1 MDRNSIIGLIIIVLI
16 LIIYGV
22 VNQPSKEE
30 IQEQQRI
37 QDSLRRA
44 RQEQV
49 EKEKQ
54 QEEEKE
60 KREAIV
66 SRDQREKKEQQA
78 GRSEKESADSLNKS
92 RFGSFASA
100 ASGDKKIIILEN
112 DRVKA
117 KIATKGGRPWSVEL
131 KEYQTYDKEPLVL
144 FGSEDDVFGF
154 NFYADNRAISTNEM
168 YFVQTGDRDSLY
180 AKNSVQTVALRLKA
194 GKDRYIEYEYSLAP
208 GSYKMD
214 FNIRFV
220 GMNQIIPNNYRVLDL
235 KWDTKTYHLEKGRKN
250 ENDYTTIAY
259 KHYQDEVDKMR
270 ARGKD
275 DATESISTKVKWV
288 SFKQQ
293 FFSSILVADGH
304 FTNSELEYKKI
315 EDSEEYLKN
324 LTAEI
329 GIPYEN
335 DYEYEVPLSFYFLP
349 NHYKTLKQFDK
360 EFEEMIPLGWALFGW
375 VNKYIVIPIFNWL
388 DNSIANY
395 GIIILLLTL
404 IIKLALFPLTYRSY
418 MSQAKMRVLKPE
430 IDEINKKYP
439 KKEDSMKKQRAT
451 MDLYKK
457 AGVNPLGGCLPLLL
471 QFPFLLAMV
480 RFFPSSFELR
490 QESFLWAEDLS
501 TYDSIAQIPDIP
513 LYGDHISLFTLLMAV
528 TLFFSTR
535 INSSQMNTSNA
546 QMPGMKFFTT
556 YFMPVMLL
564 FIFNRFPA
572 ALSYYFFLSNG
583 ITLAQTLIIRRF
595 VDDEK
600 IHKKIKEN
608 KKKPAKKSKW
618 QQRLE
623 EAAKQK
629 GYQPSK
635 KKK

>member
-16 LIIYGV
+16 LIIYGI
-22 VNQPSKEE
+22 VNKPSKEE

-49 EKEKQ
+49 EQQKER
-54 QEEEKE
+54 EEA
-60 KREAIV
+60 REEA
-66 SRDQREKKEQQA
+66 SAGTQTEEREEQTATTQST
-78 GRSEKESADSLNKS
+78 GTDTDSLDKN

-100 ASGDKKIIILEN
+100 ASGDKKMIVLEN
-112 DRVKA
+112 DRVKV
-117 KIATKGGRPWSVEL
+117 KISTRGGRPYSVEL
-131 KEYQTYDKEPLVL
+131 KEYTTYRNDPLVL
-144 FGSEDDVFGF
+144 FGSEEDVFGF

-168 YFVQTGDRDSLY
+168 YFVPTVDRDSLF
-180 AKNSVQTVALRLKA
+180 ARRSEQVVTLRLNA
-194 GKDRYIEYEYSLAP
+194 GNNRYIEYEYRLAP
-208 GSYKMD
+208 ESYKMD

-220 GMNQIIPNNYRVLDL
+220 GMNEVIPHNYSVLDF
-235 KWDTKTYHLEKGRKN
+235 KWNAKTYHLEKGRKN
-250 ENDYTTIAY
+250 ESDYTTIGY
-259 KHYQDEVDKMR
+259 KYYQDEVDDLR

-275 DATESISTKVKWV
+275 DASESINTKVKWV
-288 SFKQQ
+288 AFKQQ
-293 FFSSILVADGH
+293 FFSSILVADSY
-304 FTNSELEYKKI
+304 FTNSEVEYKKI
-315 EDSEEYLKN
+315 EDSEQYLKK
-324 LTAEI
+324 LSAEI
-329 GIPYEN
+329 GMPYES
-335 DYEYEVPLSFYFLP
+335 DYEYEIPLSFYFTP
-349 NHYKTLKQFDK
+349 NHYRTLKDFDQG
-360 EFEEMIPLGWALFGW
+360 FEELVPLGWTLFGW
-375 VNKYIVIPIFNWL
+375 VNQFIVIPIFNWL

-430 IDEINKKYP
+430 IDEISKKYP

-457 AGVNPLGGCLPLLL
+457 AGANPMGGCLPLLL

-480 RFFPSSFELR
+480 RFFPTSFELR

-501 TYDSIAQIPDIP
+501 TYDSIAQIPEIP

-556 YFMPVMLL
+556 YFMPIMLL
-564 FIFNRFPA
+564 FIFNSFPA

-583 ITLAQTLIIRRF
+583 ITLAQTLIIRNF

-600 IHKKIKEN
+600 IHKKIREN

-618 QQRLE
+618 QKKLE

-635 KKK
+635 KK